1 MRRPIGSRI
10 DRIRGTAH
18 SAAYPLIR
26 ASTAL
31 YGYARSSLPVQLG
44 LNHEVWFTLQN
55 NDELI
60 FLSDIS
66 GWSGSLVQIHHAWTT
81 VLPP

>member
-1 MRRPIGSRI
+1 
-10 DRIRGTAH
+10 
-18 SAAYPLIR
+18 
-26 ASTAL
+26 
-31 YGYARSSLPVQLG
+31 LPVQLG